1 MITDIKLYFSSAQTL
16 TDSTAS
22 DVVLNF
28 ASIAEVG
35 RGSQLY
41 INVFASDFTSAAEV
55 FAIDLKTG
63 STTPGDNVVLGVIDS
78 ISAAVCSLGGQIAK
92 VPLPSMD
99 MEQYAHLYYT
109 AVTAVSGKITAFLT
123 LN

>member
-1 MITDIKLYFSSAQTL
+1 MFNDIKLYFSDAQVM
-16 TDSTAS
+16 TDSQAS
-22 DVVLNF
+22 DTVLNF

-35 RGSQLY
+35 RGTQLY
-41 INVFASDFTSAAEV
+41 INVYVSEFTSAADV

-63 STTPGDNVVLGVIDS
+63 STTPGDNLVLGVIDS

-99 MEQYAHLYYT
+99 MLQYAHLYYT
-109 AVTAVSGKITAFLT
+109 AVTDVSGKITAFLT
-123 LN
+123 LG